1 MYSNAKTLTQC
12 TKVHFASLRSGV
24 FTTIAVIND
33 RKRNRQ
39 IAPLCSAECKL
50 PFALLW
56 LIPFLLQLMLRTI
69 TKQGKLGLKSVVQSR
84 ADYNGVCTLAVKT
97 TVNCG

>member
-1 MYSNAKTLTQC
+1 MGFVDTFKQC
-12 TKVHFASLRSGV
+12 GF
-24 FTTIAVIND
+24 N
-33 RKRNRQ
+33 Q
-39 IAPLCSAECKL
+39 E
-50 PFALLW
+50 
-56 LIPFLLQLMLRTI
+56 QLMLRTI